1 MEIAGLPIYWAVI
14 YLIFLYIAYGKNTII
29 HHMAGKSS
37 TIDPDILQSAHS
49 LQGIH
54 GQLRDIFAKAR
65 EKAAAFRYP
74 KMKTAFD
81 RELMAGI
88 DGVGR
93 AHAIILPTA
102 QGAEEDDQ

>member
-1 MEIAGLPIYWAVI
+1 MSDKTVDYRPG
-14 YLIFLYIAYGKNTII
+14 
-29 HHMAGKSS
+29 SS
-37 TIDPDILQSAHS
+37 QSKPIDPDIAQSAQS
-49 LQGIH
+49 LKGIH

-65 EKAAAFRYP
+65 EKASAFRYP
-74 KMKTAFD
+74 KMKAAFD
-81 RELMAGI
+81 RELLAGI